1 MHFALM
7 IIQASR
13 TVTLFS
19 LYNTPELSPR
29 QQLRVVLFKLQP
41 TALHNS
47 SLSSSLLLYVLAV
60 PSGSV

>member
-1 MHFALM
+1 MHFALV

-19 LYNTPELSPR
+19 LYNTPELSPH

-41 TALHNS
+41 TALHNPP
-47 SLSSSLLLYVLAV
+47 LSSSLLLYVLAV